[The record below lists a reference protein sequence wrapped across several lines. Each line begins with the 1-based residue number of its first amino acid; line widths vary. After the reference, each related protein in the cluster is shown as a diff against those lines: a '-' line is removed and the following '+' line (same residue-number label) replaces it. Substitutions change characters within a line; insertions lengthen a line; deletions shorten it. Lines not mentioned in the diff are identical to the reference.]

1 MIRIQGFVSVACF
14 LFYLAW
20 KMGAAAAAGD
30 GSNGTVAPTH
40 YSVRIGAVLDS
51 NSFMGAMIDVCISMA
66 RWDFYATHA
75 DYRTRLD
82 IHRKYAH
89 NDFDM
94 TSAVLELIKNEE
106 VHSILGP
113 QTWTEG
119 KLVPELGGKAH
130 VPVISFTDRGGSLS
144 YTPSPYFIRPAPN
157 DLDQAK
163 AFASICQGFEW
174 HEAVVLYQDTN
185 YATRFLSMLNK
196 AFQDADIRLA
206 HVVAISTLAED
217 RHIMNELKK
226 LKKMQTRVFLVHMN
240 AVLGSR
246 LFILAKKADMM
257 SEGYAWLVTHS
268 LGNSLNSIDS
278 AAIECMEGVLGLRA
292 HVPKTKNLDNFRN
305 RWKKNM
311 LLMKPDSTGRELN
324 VYGLWAYDTVWALAM
339 AVENIGPVN
348 PDFLDIN
355 NSKSGSDMFGVQ
367 ISQIG
372 PKLVRELQN
381 ITFQG
386 LTGEFYLIDGQPKAS
401 SWEIFNV
408 FETGDKTIGYWT
420 SDQGIMPKFSSS
432 TRQSYSTSIKELK
445 TIIWPGDS
453 VKQPKGV
460 AIQKLRVGVPKKY
473 GFTQFVNVPDNLHTN
488 QTKITGYSLDIFHA
502 VMAQL
507 NFSVDYYEIIP
518 FTNESGFSNGTY
530 NDLLHNVGK
539 AFDIAVG
546 DITILADRAGYVDF
560 TLPYSESGTVLVVKN
575 KKGKDMWSF
584 VKPFRWDLWLTIIS
598 TCIFIGIV
606 LRLLEHRE
614 NEKSDSAGTNNQKFE
629 FLFWF
634 PISILAFPEKNMVAS
649 HWSRFVLVVWLLM
662 AYIMMQ
668 SYTANLSA
676 IFTVDQLDF
685 RFSNDYYIG
694 IQKGSFTK
702 DFLVDRLHVNES
714 KIKEYSTIK
723 EYHYAMN
730 KGSENGGIDAIF
742 DEIPYMKLFL
752 DQYDSDYKIVGTTF
766 RTDGFG
772 FAFPLKSPL
781 VVNFSRAILSVTED
795 ENMSAIEQRNFGPKY
810 SPFNQSDSVNKQ
822 SPSLTAF
829 DFGGLFI
836 LVASA
841 LLFALFCSETSV
853 GQKLTERV
861 RYYHH
866 RCSVFLSFRGNEP
879 KVNSTVNPD
888 RSGDSSSEKEKGP
901 DVSDRLNLDDSSGP
915 GTPARESE
923 QGNAD
928 ISAKDGQANESESEQ
943 KDIAVSARQIS
954 S

>member
-1 MIRIQGFVSVACF
+1 
-14 LFYLAW
+14 
-20 KMGAAAAAGD
+20 
-30 GSNGTVAPTH
+30 
-40 YSVRIGAVLDS
+40 
-51 NSFMGAMIDVCISMA
+51 MIDVCISMA
-66 RWDFYATHA
+66 HSDFYATHA

-94 TSAVLELIKNEE
+94 TSSALELIKNEE

-119 KLVPELGGKAH
+119 KLVTELGGKAH
-130 VPVISFTDRGGSLS
+130 VPVISFTHRGGSLS
-144 YTPSPYFIRPAPN
+144 YTPSPYFIRRTPN

-217 RHIMNELKK
+217 GHIVNELEK
-226 LKKMQTRVFLVHMN
+226 LKTMQTRVFLVHMN

-246 LFILAKKADMM
+246 LFLLAQKADMM
-257 SEGYAWLVTHS
+257 SEGYAWLVTDS

-311 LLMKPDSTGRELN
+311 LLMKPESTGRELN

-348 PDFLDIN
+348 PVLLDIN

-372 PKLVRELQN
+372 PKLVRELQS

-386 LTGEFYLIDGQPKAS
+386 LTGEFYLIDGQLKAS
-401 SWEIFNV
+401 ALEIVNV

-420 SDQGIMPKFSSS
+420 PDQGIMPKLSLS

-453 VKQPKGV
+453 VKHPKGV

-473 GFTQFVNVPDNLHTN
+473 EFINVPDNLHRN
-488 QTKITGYSLDIFHA
+488 HTKITGYALDIFSA
-502 VMAQL
+502 VMVQL
-507 NFSVDYYEIIP
+507 NFSLDYEIIP
-518 FTNESGFSNGTY
+518 FTIESGQCNRTY
-530 NDLLHNVGK
+530 NALLHNVGK

-546 DITILADRAGYVDF
+546 DITILADRARYVDF
-560 TLPYSESGTVLVVKN
+560 TLPYSESGTVFVVRN
-575 KKGKDMWSF
+575 KKGKGMWSF
-584 VKPFRWDLWLTIIS
+584 VKPFRWDLWLTIMS
-598 TCIFIGIV
+598 ACIFIGIV

-614 NEKSDSAGTNNQKFE
+614 NEKSDSAGTNNQKFG

-668 SYTANLSA
+668 SYTAKLSA

-714 KIKEYSTIK
+714 KIKEYSTI
-723 EYHYAMN
+723 EDYHYAMN

-752 DQYDSDYKIVGTTF
+752 DQHDSDYKIVGTTF
-766 RTDGFG
+766 RTGGFG

-795 ENMSAIEQRNFGPKY
+795 ENMGAIEQGNSGPKY

-822 SPSLTAF
+822 SLSLTAF

-866 RCSVFLSFRGNEP
+866 RCSVFLSFGGNEP

-888 RSGDSSSEKEKGP
+888 RSGDSFSEKEQGP
-901 DVSDRLNLDDSSGP
+901 DDSDRVNLDDSSGP

-923 QGNAD
+923 QRNAD
-928 ISAKDGQANESESEQ
+928 ISATDGQANESESEQ
-943 KDIAVSARQIS
+943 RGIAVSAKQIS